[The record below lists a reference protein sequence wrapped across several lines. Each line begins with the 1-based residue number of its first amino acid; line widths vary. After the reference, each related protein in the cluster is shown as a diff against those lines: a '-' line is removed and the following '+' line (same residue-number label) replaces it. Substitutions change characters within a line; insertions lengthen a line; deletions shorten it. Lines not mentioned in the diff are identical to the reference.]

1 MNAAEAAAAVRR
13 HNFWRQR
20 RNLHRAKIGLP
31 SIPLVA
37 IDNTNRNLKIAGGA
51 ALGSTLLAGAYGIKK
66 LWDKRKENKQT
77 GGRWRL
83 KSNLSTADKLK
94 MTARGLR
101 LVNDLQTRKRIRNLE
116 ERLDRLQ
123 RGGTGRRKRRKK
135 RTQRG
140 GTFTTPYCYASGRKN
155 CMLRHIHDFVGKG
168 IAAARDIEG
177 EDVIDRFGQKAIR
190 ATIRKGHY
198 I

>member
-1 MNAAEAAAAVRR
+1 MNAAEAAAAVQR

-51 ALGSTLLAGAYGIKK
+51 ALGSALLAGAYGVKK
-66 LWDKRKENKQT
+66 LWDKRK
-77 GGRWRL
+77 
-83 KSNLSTADKLK
+83 
-94 MTARGLR
+94 
-101 LVNDLQTRKRIRNLE
+101 
-116 ERLDRLQ
+116 Q
-123 RGGTGRRKRRKK
+123 RGSGKRKRRKK

-168 IAAARDIEG
+168 IAAARDVEG

-190 ATIRKGHY
+190 AMIRNRRKGHY